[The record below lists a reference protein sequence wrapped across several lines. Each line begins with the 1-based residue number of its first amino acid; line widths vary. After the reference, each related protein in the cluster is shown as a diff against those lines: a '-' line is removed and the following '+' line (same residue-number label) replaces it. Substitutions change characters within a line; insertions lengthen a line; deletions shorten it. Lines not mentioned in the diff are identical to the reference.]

1 MGVLRRKLNALIT
14 NYLNCPPLALPLEDP
29 VKTIF
34 NTIHAKIPFE
44 DVFEDDDAIGD
55 DESSEVAM
63 ELVEE

>member
-14 NYLNCPPLALPLEDP
+14 NYLNGPPLALPLQDL

-34 NTIHAKIPFE
+34 NTLHAKVPFE
-44 DVFEDDDAIGD
+44 DVFEDDDETGD
-55 DESSEVAM
+55 DDSSEVAM